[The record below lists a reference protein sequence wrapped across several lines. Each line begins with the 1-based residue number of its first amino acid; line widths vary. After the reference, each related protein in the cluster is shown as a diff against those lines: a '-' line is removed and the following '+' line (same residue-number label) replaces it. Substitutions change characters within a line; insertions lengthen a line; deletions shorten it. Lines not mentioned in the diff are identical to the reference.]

1 MYNGFSMI
9 SLINHCTWLRL
20 VKVNGKKS
28 ETQECIPVG
37 CVPPTAVAIWGGV
50 STRHPPGPDP
60 LPEQAPWSKGP
71 QSRHPWDQ
79 APPRA
84 GTPLGPGSPRSRHP
98 PGTSHPPVNRITET
112 CKKEELCPID
122 RKQKLDQMKS
132 CGGQHTIIL

>member
-37 CVPPTAVAIWGGV
+37 CVPPTAVAIWGV
-50 STRHPPGPDP
+50 SPPGTPRTRHPPRAGPLEQGP
-60 LPEQAPWSKGP
+60 PEQAPLGPGTP
-71 QSRHPWDQ
+71 QSRHP
-79 APPRA
+79 
-84 GTPLGPGSPRSRHP
+84 LGSGSPRSRHP
-98 PGTSHPPVNRITET
+98 PGPATPPPVNRITET